1 VSEPAREELS
11 LERVEA
17 YSDAIFAFA
26 GTLLALTI
34 AVPSAEE
41 AAASSSL
48 LHALR
53 ADLPSFATFAVTFVL
68 LGGAWV
74 SHHRMVRMFRRAD
87 HTLVWLNLLL
97 LLVVAFSPFPTAV
110 LGRALGHDGARVAA
124 TLFGATWTVGGVF
137 FNAVWWRGKSRLLRH
152 EISAVEA
159 RRVTIRFG
167 MSPALYAVATVL
179 APFAP
184 WASFAMFVLLAIIF
198 VLPQPPG
205 REHKRR

>member
-11 LERVEA
+11 LDRVEA

-41 AAASSSL
+41 AASSNSL
-48 LHALR
+48 LRALQ
-53 ADLPSFATFAVTFVL
+53 AELPSFATFAVTFVL

-87 HTLVWLNLLL
+87 HTMVWLNLLL

-124 TLFGATWTVGGVF
+124 FPLRRHVDRRRGVF
-137 FNAVWWRGKSRLLRH
+137 QRGLVARQKPVAAPRSALLKRGGSL
-152 EISAVEA
+152 SAS
-159 RRVTIRFG
+159 G
-167 MSPALYAVATVL
+167 
-179 APFAP
+179 
-184 WASFAMFVLLAIIF
+184 
-198 VLPQPPG
+198 
-205 REHKRR
+205 

>member
-1 VSEPAREELS
+1 MSEPAREELS

-26 GTLLALTI
+26 ATLLALTI

-41 AAASSSL
+41 AASSSSL
-48 LHALR
+48 LRALQ
-53 ADLPSFATFAVTFVL
+53 AELPSFATFVVTFVL
-68 LGGAWV
+68 LGEAWV
-74 SHHRMVRMFRRAD
+74 NHHRMLRMFRRAD
-87 HTLVWLNLLL
+87 HTMVWLNLLL

-110 LGRALGHDGARVAA
+110 LGRALGHDGAWVAA

-137 FNAVWWRGKSRLLRH
+137 FNAVWWRGKSQLLRD
-152 EISAVEA
+152 EIGAVEV

-167 MSPALYAVATVL
+167 ISPTLYAVATVL

-198 VLPQPPG
+198 MLPPPPG
-205 REHKRR
+205 RKRVRR